1 MSMFSPAACLA
12 TKNLGS
18 RRSTACCAAP
28 VAPGT
33 FHLASFSKALNY
45 HFDSVEDN
53 PDMPCE
59 FGEANRKRVRHM
71 FPFLGFPLALSI
83 NENSNSGLRDSC
95 PLSFQLQ
102 AICHF
107 SPVGSSDQQHD
118 RWLPFSAM
126 NVVAKIIGIAPKFF
140 TLRTQLKLCPDKE
153 RSSWREQH
161 IACTG
166 IQSSIVENETVY
178 EIGRG

>member
-1 MSMFSPAACLA
+1 MLKLRFS
-12 TKNLGS
+12 
-18 RRSTACCAAP
+18 RQ
-28 VAPGT
+28 
-33 FHLASFSKALNY
+33 

-83 NENSNSGLRDSC
+83 NENSNSGWYHLLVCGTTPWMIRGGYGEIRDVLLKHFGRNVLWLLFMVVHLMHIEDISIKG
-95 PLSFQLQ
+95 LNQLFIKS
-102 AICHF
+102 AEVTEDGIF
-107 SPVGSSDQQHD
+107 LVGE
-118 RWLPFSAM
+118 W
-126 NVVAKIIGIAPKFF
+126 IAW
-140 TLRTQLKLCPDKE
+140 TQLKLCPDKE

>member
-28 VAPGT
+28 
-33 FHLASFSKALNY
+33 

-83 NENSNSGLRDSC
+83 NENSNSEVTEDGIFL
-95 PLSFQLQ
+95 
-102 AICHF
+102 
-107 SPVGSSDQQHD
+107 VGE
-118 RWLPFSAM
+118 W
-126 NVVAKIIGIAPKFF
+126 IAW
-140 TLRTQLKLCPDKE
+140 TQLKLCPDKE

-166 IQSSIVENETVY
+166 IQDQCPVQKSRAHNKVHCQCIATT
-178 EIGRG
+178 GK